1 MRILIDTHIYLWSLT
16 NEDRLS
22 KSMKTLLTAGDTEV
36 FLSVAS
42 LWELAIKH
50 SHGKLKL
57 KIPFK
62 DLATVELKN
71 NFINILPISPAHTIE
86 VAKLPHFHKDPFDR
100 IIIAQAITEDLPVL
114 TVDPQFDLYPI
125 KRIP

>member
-1 MRILIDTHIYLWSLT
+1 MRLLIDTHIFIWYILNDS
-16 NEDRLS
+16 RLATS
-22 KSMKTLLTAGDTEV
+22 VKTSIAAEDTEV
-36 FLSVAS
+36 LLSVAS